1 MQLKYLN
8 LDGKIIFSDYKMND
22 VLGKISDERFCRM
35 SANYEKEQK
44 ELLAAVEHDEQAVR
58 KAEQEKIDLKVFLEA
73 IRECTDLKELTP
85 TIVNTLIKRIEVHN
99 SEKGEDG
106 LKHVPID
113 ISFTA
118 VGIINIPTEK
128 ELIAAM
134 GEMRENPLKSA
145 NLNST
150 LERQTRNPGHN
161 ILPTISA
168 IISMKI

>member
-1 MQLKYLN
+1 MSVKNVKIRFN
-8 LDGKIIFSDYKMND
+8 LDKENDRRAYDYLLSAEKSYSKA
-22 VLGKISDERFCRM
+22 VISAICGYIELSEIPTARRSLNTTSRQSEKPNRKRLIWRF
-35 SANYEKEQK
+35 
-44 ELLAAVEHDEQAVR
+44 L
-58 KAEQEKIDLKVFLEA
+58 LEA

-134 GEMRENPLKSA
+134 EEMRENPLKSA
-145 NLNST
+145 WNKGKRWALTGYTASYIAT
-150 LERQTRNPGHN
+150 VL
-161 ILPTISA
+161 
-168 IISMKI
+168 

>member
-1 MQLKYLN
+1 MSYSKAVISAICGYIELSEIPTARRSLN
-8 LDGKIIFSDYKMND
+8 TTSRQSEKPNRKRLIW
-22 VLGKISDERFCRM
+22 RF
-35 SANYEKEQK
+35 
-44 ELLAAVEHDEQAVR
+44 L
-58 KAEQEKIDLKVFLEA
+58 LEA

-134 GEMRENPLKSA
+134 EEMRENPLKSA
-145 NLNST
+145 WNKGKRWALTGYTASYIAT
-150 LERQTRNPGHN
+150 VL
-161 ILPTISA
+161 
-168 IISMKI
+168 